1 MWFSILTFLII
12 SFAPSVTTS
21 SIVNSIESKEQFLRS
36 NLAVTESGTRGVD
49 GMVAKAVQ
57 GVKIL
62 NFPQLPSAN
71 NVSADEEKKG
81 IERKNNSVDFE
92 LLSSSGIA
100 VETKNNTVLFA
111 KSPDSQRSIASI
123 TKLMTAMVFL
133 DVNPGW
139 ESVYRI
145 QSEDKREGGIIFLFT
160 GDEIKIKDLFYSSLI
175 ASDNV
180 ATVALVHSTGF
191 SEEEFVVKMNE
202 KAKSMGLKNTVFIDS
217 TGLNNNN
224 VSTARE
230 VVVFAQ
236 QAFANKE
243 IRDVVLKKEYQFTT
257 IGGRQKKVVSTD
269 YLLDVFPD
277 NGIKI
282 LGGKTGYNNSAGYCF
297 TGKFTDFKGNEII
310 TVVLGDE
317 GKNSRFEQTYNLA
330 NWIYKNYNWR
340 N

>member
-1 MWFSILTFLII
+1 MWFSLLTFLII
-12 SFAPSVTTS
+12 SFIPSATTS
-21 SIVNSIESKEQFLRS
+21 SVVSSIESKEQFLRS
-36 NLAVTESGTRGVD
+36 NLATAESGAGGVD
-49 GMVAKAVQ
+49 SMVAKAVQ

-71 NVSADEEKKG
+71 DVSADEEARG
-81 IERKNNSVDFE
+81 VERKNNSVDFD

-100 VETKNNTVLFA
+100 VEMKSNTVLFA

-133 DVNPGW
+133 DTNPDW
-139 ESVYRI
+139 DEVYKI
-145 QSEDKREGGIIFLFT
+145 TAEDKRDGGMIFLFT
-160 GDEIKIKDLFYSSLI
+160 GDEIRIKDLFYSSLI

-180 ATVALVHSTGF
+180 ATVALVHSTEL

-202 KAKSMGLKNTVFIDS
+202 KAKSMGLKNTIFIDS

-230 VVVFAQ
+230 VAVMAK
-236 QAFANKE
+236 QAFSKRD
-243 IRDVVLKKEYQFTT
+243 IRDAALKKEYQFLT
-257 IGGRQKKVVSTD
+257 IGGRQKKVISTD
-269 YLLDVFPD
+269 YLLDVFPN

-297 TGKFTDFKGNEII
+297 TGKFTDLKGNEII

-317 GKNSRFEQTYNLA
+317 GKNSRFEQTYSLA
-330 NWIYKNYNWR
+330 NWVYKNYNWQ